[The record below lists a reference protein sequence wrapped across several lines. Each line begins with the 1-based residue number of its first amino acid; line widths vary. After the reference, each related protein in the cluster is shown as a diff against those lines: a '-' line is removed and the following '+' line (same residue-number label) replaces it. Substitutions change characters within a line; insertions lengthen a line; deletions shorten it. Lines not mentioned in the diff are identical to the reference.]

1 MNCVRTRG
9 EEPPRLYGVINGLLR
24 MRNGLRRSQEL
35 DDLVD
40 VLASSIGALTNPPKI
55 KATFASVLH
64 SGISTNTIMQYIG
77 HLEDAF
83 VIEEAR
89 RFDVK
94 GRKYIGSPKK
104 YYFEDMGLRNAR
116 LNFRQSEENHIMENI
131 IYNELR
137 IRGYNV
143 DVGVVECPT
152 VSDNGK
158 RGKRQLEI
166 DFVATRGSEKY
177 YIQSAF
183 SMANE
188 QKAEQERRS
197 LNSIADSF
205 KKIVIVRDNIKTRR
219 DETGIVTL
227 GLINFLMDENSL
239 MA

>member
-1 MNCVRTRG
+1 M
-9 EEPPRLYGVINGLLR
+9 
-24 MRNGLRRSQEL
+24 
-35 DDLVD
+35 
-40 VLASSIGALTNPPKI
+40 
-55 KATFASVLH
+55 
-64 SGISTNTIMQYIG
+64 
-77 HLEDAF
+77 
-83 VIEEAR
+83 

-94 GRKYIGSPKK
+94 GKKYIGSPVK
-104 YYFEDMGLRNAR
+104 YYFEDVGLRNAR

>member
-1 MNCVRTRG
+1 M
-9 EEPPRLYGVINGLLR
+9 
-24 MRNGLRRSQEL
+24 
-35 DDLVD
+35 
-40 VLASSIGALTNPPKI
+40 
-55 KATFASVLH
+55 
-64 SGISTNTIMQYIG
+64 
-77 HLEDAF
+77 
-83 VIEEAR
+83 
-89 RFDVK
+89 
-94 GRKYIGSPKK
+94 
-104 YYFEDMGLRNAR
+104 
-116 LNFRQSEENHIMENI
+116 
-131 IYNELR
+131 
-137 IRGYNV
+137 
-143 DVGVVECPT
+143 VECPT

-183 SMANE
+183 SMAND

>member
-1 MNCVRTRG
+1 
-9 EEPPRLYGVINGLLR
+9 
-24 MRNGLRRSQEL
+24 MRNKDEL
-35 DDLVD
+35 DELVD
-40 VLASSIGALTNPPKI
+40 ILASATGSLTNPTRL
-55 KATFASVLH
+55 ARTFRSVKNKT
-64 SGISTNTIMQYIG
+64 ISDKTLKTYTDYLI
-77 HLEDAF
+77 DAF
-83 VIEEAR
+83 LVSKAV

-94 GRKYIGSPKK
+94 GKKYIGSPVK
-104 YYFEDMGLRNAR
+104 YYFEDVGLRNAR

-183 SMANE
+183 SMAND

>member
-1 MNCVRTRG
+1 
-9 EEPPRLYGVINGLLR
+9 
-24 MRNGLRRSQEL
+24 MRNKDEL
-35 DDLVD
+35 DELVD
-40 VLASSIGALTNPPKI
+40 ILASATGSLTNPTRL
-55 KATFASVLH
+55 ARTFKSVKNKT
-64 SGISTNTIMQYIG
+64 ISDKTLKTYTDYLM
-77 HLEDAF
+77 DAF
-83 VIEEAR
+83 LVSKAV

-94 GRKYIGSPKK
+94 GKKYIGSPVK
-104 YYFEDMGLRNAR
+104 YYFEDVGLRNAR

>member
-1 MNCVRTRG
+1 M
-9 EEPPRLYGVINGLLR
+9 I
-24 MRNGLRRSQEL
+24 
-35 DDLVD
+35 
-40 VLASSIGALTNPPKI
+40 
-55 KATFASVLH
+55 
-64 SGISTNTIMQYIG
+64 
-77 HLEDAF
+77 DAF
-83 VIEEAR
+83 LVSKAV

-94 GRKYIGSPKK
+94 GKKYIGSPVK
-104 YYFEDMGLRNAR
+104 YYFEDVGLRNAR

-183 SMANE
+183 SMANN

-205 KKIVIVRDNIKTRR
+205 KKIVIVRDNIKPRR

>member
-1 MNCVRTRG
+1 M
-9 EEPPRLYGVINGLLR
+9 I
-24 MRNGLRRSQEL
+24 
-35 DDLVD
+35 
-40 VLASSIGALTNPPKI
+40 
-55 KATFASVLH
+55 
-64 SGISTNTIMQYIG
+64 
-77 HLEDAF
+77 DAF
-83 VIEEAR
+83 LVSKAV

-94 GRKYIGSPKK
+94 GKKYIGSPVK
-104 YYFEDMGLRNAR
+104 YYFEDVGLRNAR

-183 SMANE
+183 SMVNE

>member
-1 MNCVRTRG
+1 M
-9 EEPPRLYGVINGLLR
+9 I
-24 MRNGLRRSQEL
+24 
-35 DDLVD
+35 
-40 VLASSIGALTNPPKI
+40 
-55 KATFASVLH
+55 
-64 SGISTNTIMQYIG
+64 
-77 HLEDAF
+77 DAF
-83 VIEEAR
+83 LVSKAV

-94 GRKYIGSPKK
+94 GKKYIGSPVK
-104 YYFEDMGLRNAR
+104 YYFEDVGLRNAR

>member
-1 MNCVRTRG
+1 M
-9 EEPPRLYGVINGLLR
+9 I
-24 MRNGLRRSQEL
+24 
-35 DDLVD
+35 
-40 VLASSIGALTNPPKI
+40 
-55 KATFASVLH
+55 
-64 SGISTNTIMQYIG
+64 
-77 HLEDAF
+77 DAF
-83 VIEEAR
+83 LVSKAV

-94 GRKYIGSPKK
+94 GKKYIGSPVK
-104 YYFEDMGLRNAR
+104 YYFEDVGLRNAR

-166 DFVATRGSEKY
+166 DFVATRGSENIIYNPHFPWLTTKSGAGAPLTEQHSGF
-177 YIQSAF
+177 IQ
-183 SMANE
+183 
-188 QKAEQERRS
+188 
-197 LNSIADSF
+197 
-205 KKIVIVRDNIKTRR
+205 KIVIVRDNIKTRR

>member
-1 MNCVRTRG
+1 M
-9 EEPPRLYGVINGLLR
+9 
-24 MRNGLRRSQEL
+24 
-35 DDLVD
+35 
-40 VLASSIGALTNPPKI
+40 
-55 KATFASVLH
+55 
-64 SGISTNTIMQYIG
+64 
-77 HLEDAF
+77 
-83 VIEEAR
+83 
-89 RFDVK
+89 K
-94 GRKYIGSPKK
+94 GKKYIGSPVK
-104 YYFEDMGLRNAR
+104 YYFEDVGLRNAR

-205 KKIVIVRDNIKTRR
+205 KKIVTVRDNIKTRR

>member
-1 MNCVRTRG
+1 M
-9 EEPPRLYGVINGLLR
+9 I
-24 MRNGLRRSQEL
+24 
-35 DDLVD
+35 
-40 VLASSIGALTNPPKI
+40 
-55 KATFASVLH
+55 
-64 SGISTNTIMQYIG
+64 
-77 HLEDAF
+77 DAF
-83 VIEEAR
+83 LVSKAV

-94 GRKYIGSPKK
+94 GKKYIGSPVK
-104 YYFEDMGLRNAR
+104 YYFEDVGLRNAR

-183 SMANE
+183 SMAND

>member
-1 MNCVRTRG
+1 
-9 EEPPRLYGVINGLLR
+9 
-24 MRNGLRRSQEL
+24 
-35 DDLVD
+35 
-40 VLASSIGALTNPPKI
+40 
-55 KATFASVLH
+55 
-64 SGISTNTIMQYIG
+64 
-77 HLEDAF
+77 
-83 VIEEAR
+83 
-89 RFDVK
+89 
-94 GRKYIGSPKK
+94 
-104 YYFEDMGLRNAR
+104 MGLRNAR

-183 SMANE
+183 SMAND